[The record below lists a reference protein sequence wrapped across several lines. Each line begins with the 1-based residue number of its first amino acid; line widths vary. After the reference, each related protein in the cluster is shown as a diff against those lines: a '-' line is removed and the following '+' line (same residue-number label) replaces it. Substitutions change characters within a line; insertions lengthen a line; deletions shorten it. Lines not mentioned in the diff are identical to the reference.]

1 MVCGLDH
8 ILFMYEE
15 PAGHY
20 IHRSRKSVSHS
31 IHGSV
36 SAVTGKRTPDTIS
49 VAGKSI
55 LYTGAAGGLGLATT
69 LRFLRA
75 GARVVAI
82 DNDPAKVE
90 TLRSSVENERL
101 DGLTVR
107 EADLSNLATL
117 RELLQETARET
128 GGYDIVIN
136 NAAIYPSKPFEEYSI
151 EEFQAVQRVNVD
163 AGVVCVQMALP
174 SMREKGWG
182 RIINIASVTA
192 YGGWA
197 NLAPYVQSKA
207 ALIGLTRAWASEFGQ
222 YGVTVNAVAPGAF
235 PTDAEKI
242 HPDPEGYTR
251 FVLDHQAVKRRG
263 HADDIANAL
272 MFLASE
278 GSGFITGQTLNV
290 DGGWVMN

>member
-1 MVCGLDH
+1 
-8 ILFMYEE
+8 
-15 PAGHY
+15 
-20 IHRSRKSVSHS
+20 
-31 IHGSV
+31 
-36 SAVTGKRTPDTIS
+36 
-49 VAGKSI
+49 
-55 LYTGAAGGLGLATT
+55 
-69 LRFLRA
+69 
-75 GARVVAI
+75 
-82 DNDPAKVE
+82 
-90 TLRSSVENERL
+90 
-101 DGLTVR
+101 
-107 EADLSNLATL
+107 
-117 RELLQETARET
+117 LLQETARET

-163 AGVVCVQMALP
+163 AGVVCVQVALP

-207 ALIGLTRAWASEFGQ
+207 ALIGLTRAWAREFGQ